1 MKAVLDACV
10 RVLEAA
16 EPIAKCSAAVAASQ
30 ISLASAHSE
39 GSFQPVQVPARPA
52 RPERPQLVAPGDVR
66 RRKLGSPAGR
76 TALLHALAH
85 IELNAIDLA
94 FDMAARFAPAI
105 KDLGLDARG
114 FVRDWVRIGTEEA
127 RHFQALEARL
137 AAYGAVYGDLA
148 AHDGL
153 WSAAERTSGNVLARL
168 AIAPMTLEARGL
180 DVTPTMADRLDD
192 AGDEASARIIRM
204 IFDDEVGHVAAG
216 VNWFEA
222 ICIRQDLAPAPTFR
236 ALLQTHFAGGL
247 KPPFNDKA
255 RKNAGMHLDFY
266 ADAK

>member
-1 MKAVLDACV
+1 MKAVLEACV
-10 RVLEAA
+10 GVLEAA
-16 EPIAKCSAAVAASQ
+16 QPGAKCSAAVAASQ
-30 ISLASAHSE
+30 ISIARAHSE
-39 GSFQPVQVPARPA
+39 NSFQPVPVPVRPA
-52 RPERPQLVAPGDVR
+52 RPERPQLIAPGDVR

-85 IELNAIDLA
+85 IEFNAIDLA
-94 FDMAARFAPAI
+94 FDMAVRFAPAI
-105 KDLGLDARG
+105 QDLGLDAQA
-114 FVRDWVRIGTEEA
+114 FVRDWIRIGAEEA

-137 AAYGAVYGDLA
+137 GAYGAVYGDLA

-180 DVTPTMADRLDD
+180 DVTPAMADRLDD
-192 AGDEASARIIRM
+192 AGDEASARLLRT

-222 ICIRQDLAPAPTFR
+222 ICNRQDLAPAPTFR
-236 ALLQTHFAGGL
+236 ALLHTHFAGGL

-255 RKNAGMHLDFY
+255 RKSAGMRLDFY
-266 ADAK
+266 AEVK